1 MMLELEDVVANRLE
15 AEGRILAE
23 AVAEHMLLCLLI
35 QDPQVSL
42 ELVVQG
48 PAEQIPEATQVGVRE
63 VAKVIAEQFERQSED
78 A

>member
-1 MMLELEDVVANRLE
+1 MMLELEDVIANRLE

>member
-63 VAKVIAEQFERQSED
+63 VAKVIAEQFECQSED

>member
-1 MMLELEDVVANRLE
+1 MMLELEDVIANRLE

-63 VAKVIAEQFERQSED
+63 VAKVIAEQFECQSED

>member
-48 PAEQIPEATQVGVRE
+48 PAEQILEATQVGVRE